1 MAVLVEAISVIVRRD
16 AIDKRFQGGW
26 REFENVVPN
35 RSLCADDELARVGFM
50 TPTDVEAFVRY
61 LEKGGLTFVKNG
73 QALDIAVVDQMRGP
87 TMPAD
92 WLEFAHIPFGETGNK
107 VAACWLFEE
116 PRITSGIHMSAKDF
130 PEMPLAT
137 PDGWTYDHSLSA
149 NFKFVGNGERSE
161 KLKFLRH
168 EDGTD
173 VYLDLSRGK
182 EVYVGRSKA
191 KQFLLEGRSNSWLRR
206 LFLRP
211 SS

>member
-16 AIDKRFQGGW
+16 AIDRQFQGGW
-26 REFENVVPN
+26 HEFENVVPN
-35 RSLCADDELARVGFM
+35 STLYADDELGRVGFM
-50 TPTDVEAFVRY
+50 SPPDVETFVRY
-61 LEKGGLTFVKNG
+61 LEEGGLTFVKNG
-73 QALDIAVVDQMRGP
+73 KPEDIAVVDQMRGP

-92 WLEFAHIPFGETGNK
+92 WLEFAHLSLGETGNK

-116 PRITSGIHMSAKDF
+116 PRICAD
-130 PEMPLAT
+130 PYAALDLPLAIT
-137 PDGWTYDHSLSA
+137 DGWTYDDSLSA
-149 NFKFVGNGERSE
+149 NFKFVGNDEISE